1 MIGIDFGF
9 GPLQDEFFRWM
20 FLMTRI
26 GAALVAAPF
35 FGMLNIPVQV
45 RVITAGAIALLVAG
59 WTHVAMPAQM
69 FSASGMLAL
78 AGEIL
83 IGTTLGFVL
92 QFAFAAPA
100 IAAELIGS
108 TMGLSMAS
116 TVDPQNGAHSP
127 ALGQYFTVVLTLV
140 FFGLGCHLQWIAVV
154 VKSYE
159 VFAPGHT
166 WIGPDR
172 IQAILSFGSVLFA
185 TAIAMALPVTL
196 LLLLVLVLA
205 GVLSRSAPA
214 LNLFS
219 LGLPTAIAAGF
230 AALLATSPML
240 TDRMIELSADA
251 IRAAAGLVGV

>member
-1 MIGIDFGF
+1 
-9 GPLQDEFFRWM
+9 
-20 FLMTRI
+20 
-26 GAALVAAPF
+26 
-35 FGMLNIPVQV
+35 
-45 RVITAGAIALLVAG
+45 
-59 WTHVAMPAQM
+59 M
-69 FSASGMLAL
+69 FSLPGMLAL

-83 IGTTLGFVL
+83 LGTTLGFVL

-108 TMGLSMAS
+108 TMGLAMAS
-116 TVDPQNGAHSP
+116 TVDPQNGSHSP

-140 FFGLGCHLQWIAVV
+140 FFGLGCHLQWIALV

-172 IQAILSFGSVLFA
+172 IQAILSFGSMLFA

-205 GVLSRSAPA
+205 GCSRARRPRSTCFRWACHRPLRRALPHWWPPA
-214 LNLFS
+214 
-219 LGLPTAIAAGF
+219 
-230 AALLATSPML
+230 
-240 TDRMIELSADA
+240 RC
-251 IRAAAGLVGV
+251 

>member
-1 MIGIDFGF
+1 MIGLDFGF
-9 GPLQDEFFRWM
+9 GPLQDDFFRWM

-35 FGMLNIPVQV
+35 FGMLNIPVQI

-59 WTHVAMPAQM
+59 WTDVAMPAQM
-69 FSASGMLAL
+69 FSLPGMLAL

-83 IGTTLGFVL
+83 LGTTLGFVL

-108 TMGLSMAS
+108 TMGLAMAS
-116 TVDPQNGAHSP
+116 TVDPQNGSHSP

-140 FFGLGCHLQWIAVV
+140 FFGLGCHLQWIALV

-172 IQAILSFGSVLFA
+172 IQAILSFGSMLFA

-196 LLLLVLVLA
+196 HLLLVLVLA
-205 GVLSRSAPA
+205 GVLSRSAPS

-219 LGLPTAIAAGF
+219 LGLPSAIAAGF
-230 AALLATSPML
+230 ATLVATSPML

-251 IRAAAGLVGV
+251 IRAAAGIVGV